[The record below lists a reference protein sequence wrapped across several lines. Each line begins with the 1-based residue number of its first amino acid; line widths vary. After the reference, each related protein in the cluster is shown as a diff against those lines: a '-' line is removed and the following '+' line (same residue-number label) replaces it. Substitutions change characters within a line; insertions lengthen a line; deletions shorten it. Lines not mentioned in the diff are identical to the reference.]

1 MPHAR
6 HLVWFLLPAAALLVV
21 ALLLPLCATLW
32 ISLKPNVLVQFDG
45 PGAANYKYL
54 LGKAYY
60 IDVIWRTVRLAG
72 EATVVALAIGYPAAL
87 TMRGLSERAAGTLAL
102 GMTLPVLAGP
112 LVVVLGWMILLS
124 DGGPLFQPLRQWGL
138 PRPGLLGSEAGILV
152 GMTHFLLPF
161 VVLSLASV
169 LRAIPDPLIEAARS
183 LGASPWQRFTAVIL
197 PLSLPGVL
205 SAVLIAFSL
214 ATGAYITPH
223 YLGGVADLTLTMLV
237 TQFVLATFNAELAAA
252 ASMVLLLLVAIATFA
267 LAFTLSRW
275 TRG

>member
-6 HLVWFLLPAAALLVV
+6 HLVWFLVPAAGLLVV
-21 ALLLPLCATLW
+21 ALVLPLCATLW
-32 ISLKPNVLVQFDG
+32 VSLQPNVLVQFDG
-45 PGAANYKYL
+45 PGAANYRYL

-72 EATVVALAIGYPAAL
+72 EATLAALALGYPAAL
-87 TMRGLSERAAGTLAL
+87 AMRGLSERVAGALAL

-124 DGGPLFQPLRQWGL
+124 DGGPLFQPLRQLGL
-138 PRPGLLGSEAGILV
+138 PRPGILGSEAGIV
-152 GMTHFLLPF
+152 IGMTHFLLPF

-169 LRAIPDPLIEAARS
+169 LRAIPDALIEAARS
-183 LGASPWQRFTAVIL
+183 LGATPWQRFTAVVL

-214 ATGAYITPH
+214 ATGAYIAPH
-223 YLGGVADLTLTMLV
+223 YLGGVADLTLTTLV

-252 ASMVLLLLVAIATFA
+252 ASMLLLLVVAAVTLTISLA
-267 LAFTLSRW
+267 LARL